1 MQELYGISSYEY
13 ILNTVLQHHELL
25 KWTMSKTITH
35 KRTFALI
42 SKIKKV
48 QAWKKGRYIFAVN
61 LHDRLGNYNV
71 QLQRCYDVVQY
82 ANQLIMIYVMGDSG

>member
-48 QAWKKGRYIFAVN
+48 QAWKKGR
-61 LHDRLGNYNV
+61 
-71 QLQRCYDVVQY
+71 
-82 ANQLIMIYVMGDSG
+82 